1 MALSGGRLTGSL
13 YILKNGHPEA
23 LVGLFMAFFSVI
35 PVMTSLAIGRWV
47 DRAGAVKVLRS
58 GIVLVLLGAWLP
70 VVHLSMPTLL
80 VTAMTIGFGFNVM
93 SVAAQHTVGHLAPV
107 ATPAERMANFGWFA
121 LGHSSSSTIG
131 PFIAG
136 LLIDHFSFRAA
147 FAAMA
152 VATCL
157 SAWLVATR
165 IRGMPGQTREIR
177 QQAILTSD
185 DLLQKAKR
193 KPKVSDLLVSHEMRR
208 IYWVNA
214 VTASAWDLFIVML
227 PVLGYRLGYSASI
240 IGTVFSLFALG
251 TFMARAAMPWLSRR
265 ANEWQILRVAL
276 VVICL
281 VFLALPFAVVAPV
294 LMLFGLIF
302 GSAVGM
308 SQPNMLSL
316 LHQAAPPGRGGEAVG
331 LRSVLSNGC
340 SVLVPLCF
348 GAALSVVS
356 MTPLLL
362 CGALVFSSGLYP
374 AHLGVNARSGRGF
387 H

>member
-1 MALSGGRLTGSL
+1 MPFSRFPPFLLSLILINLTAHMALSGGRLTGSL

-136 LLIDHFSFRAA
+136 LLIGHFSFRAA

-208 IYWVNA
+208 IYPRCA
-214 VTASAWDLFIVML
+214 
-227 PVLGYRLGYSASI
+227 
-240 IGTVFSLFALG
+240 
-251 TFMARAAMPWLSRR
+251 
-265 ANEWQILRVAL
+265 
-276 VVICL
+276 
-281 VFLALPFAVVAPV
+281 
-294 LMLFGLIF
+294 
-302 GSAVGM
+302 
-308 SQPNMLSL
+308 
-316 LHQAAPPGRGGEAVG
+316 
-331 LRSVLSNGC
+331 LRSPRG
-340 SVLVPLCF
+340 PLI
-348 GAALSVVS
+348 S
-356 MTPLLL
+356 
-362 CGALVFSSGLYP
+362 
-374 AHLGVNARSGRGF
+374 
-387 H
+387 

>member
-136 LLIDHFSFRAA
+136 LLIDHHRAA
-147 FAAMA
+147 YRYTEKWSTGPRRWILPAAGA
-152 VATCL
+152 FLAGRAGVQIVAGVVDRRCARRRPEL
-157 SAWLVATR
+157 RVATR
-165 IRGMPGQTREIR
+165 
-177 QQAILTSD
+177 
-185 DLLQKAKR
+185 
-193 KPKVSDLLVSHEMRR
+193 
-208 IYWVNA
+208 
-214 VTASAWDLFIVML
+214 
-227 PVLGYRLGYSASI
+227 
-240 IGTVFSLFALG
+240 
-251 TFMARAAMPWLSRR
+251 
-265 ANEWQILRVAL
+265 
-276 VVICL
+276 
-281 VFLALPFAVVAPV
+281 
-294 LMLFGLIF
+294 
-302 GSAVGM
+302 
-308 SQPNMLSL
+308 
-316 LHQAAPPGRGGEAVG
+316 
-331 LRSVLSNGC
+331 
-340 SVLVPLCF
+340 
-348 GAALSVVS
+348 
-356 MTPLLL
+356 
-362 CGALVFSSGLYP
+362 
-374 AHLGVNARSGRGF
+374 
-387 H
+387 